1 VNRRALLALAGG
13 VAFAVPFNGMA
24 QQSARLPIVA
34 ALQAAPI
41 AIDPTLSQF
50 VEKLSE
56 LGYEDGR
63 NVRLVIRSA
72 DAQLERLPGLA
83 AELVEMKADVIVALN
98 TPAARAA
105 IDATKKIP
113 IALFSGDPVGTG
125 FVTNLAHPGANVTGV
140 SNFISDLAAKRV
152 QLLKE
157 MIPELRRL
165 AVLFYSGDPLTEPQR
180 RETEAAGPRAGVE
193 LGLFPVQ
200 TRDRLTTAFEE
211 LLVWRSQ
218 GLLWL
223 SGQERPFI
231 PATIEFAAKHRLPM
245 MVPRREQVMAGG
257 LICYYPVQS
266 ELIRR
271 LAVQVDKILKGA
283 APGDLPIEQPTK
295 LDLVINLKTAKALGL
310 AVPPSLLARAD
321 EVIE

>member
-50 VEKLSE
+50 VEKLRE

-257 LICYYPVQS
+257 LIRYYPVQS